1 MRTLEYFWLK
11 RMNLLIGFMLSI
23 PLPAMTLI
31 WSGGGFAMETESQ
44 LVNNW
49 SNPAFLPFPTAISIL
64 AFIVGL
70 IVLAFVF
77 TKADIDKVLP
87 LNNEDMRKNKE

>member
-1 MRTLEYFWLK
+1 MRTLKYFWLK
-11 RMNLLIGFMLSI
+11 RINLLIGFMLSI
-23 PLPAMTLI
+23 QLPAMTLI
-31 WSGGGFAMETESQ
+31 WAGGDLAMETESQ
-44 LVNNW
+44 LVNDW
-49 SNPAFLPFPTAISIL
+49 SNPAFLPFPTAISII

-87 LNNEDMRKNKE
+87 FNNAQMQD